1 MSVRMTPV
9 ESGHVAPT
17 RRTYPEPAGPD
28 TIPVDIVPPTTSTP
42 VAGPSPVGA
51 SPATSPEETEATEP
65 ATEATEATPGVA
77 EADPKAEGRQALR
90 AARRQRRRLMIGCAV
105 VITICLA
112 LTVAIV
118 VMAGNRSPASPAAP
132 AAAASAPAAPI
143 SVTAA
148 AQSRPISHAHHTT
161 GATAPKGAN
170 R

>member
-17 RRTYPEPAGPD
+17 RRTYPRPAGPD
-28 TIPVDIVPPTTSTP
+28 TVPVDIVPPATSAP
-42 VAGPSPVGA
+42 VAEPSPGGA
-51 SPATSPEETEATEP
+51 SPATSPEATEP
-65 ATEATEATPGVA
+65 AAEATPSVG
-77 EADPKAEGRQALR
+77 EPDPKAEGRQALR

-105 VITICLA
+105 VITVCLA

-118 VMAGNRSPASPAAP
+118 VMANNRAPAGPAAP
-132 AAAASAPAAPI
+132 AAAASAPVAPI
-143 SVTAA
+143 PVPAA